1 MISQMT
7 RPGIVPGNR
16 SNLWPQ
22 VTRLDY
28 TLGVD
33 ASSRAAGNGHSLIVC
48 LRGSALLRTA
58 DGEWSLPAGHLQV
71 VEGAVVVQSLGDEPN
86 SAWAMLSGPEAAWAM
101 SLSATTAYAQRCLLP
116 GRHVL
121 AADERRQW
129 LMLCAGSNE
138 PVQRNIALIALLA
151 PLQRELHAQVE
162 RCPGRTLVR
171 RRHVYSRLQRARNFL
186 RARRSNGVGLD
197 AAAEHIGYSPCHFL
211 RVFHRVFDETPQN
224 FIVEQ
229 RLELA
234 RSLLRSSSLGVIEV
248 GFASGFESRWSFAR
262 QFRRR
267 FGVTASHF
275 RRHHREARPA
285 SGSVHAI
292 KANGKDD
299 AVRPAQLA
307 HAPAI

>member
-1 MISQMT
+1 MSQMS
-7 RPGIVPGNR
+7 RFSLSPHARNSAWAPV
-16 SNLWPQ
+16 SH
-22 VTRLDY
+22 LDY

-33 ASSRAAGNGHSLIVC
+33 VSSRAVGNGQSLIIC
-48 LRGSALLRTA
+48 LRGSVLLRTA
-58 DGEWSLPAGHLQV
+58 DGEWTLPAGNVQI
-71 VEGAVVVQSLGDEPN
+71 VEGAVGVQSLGDVPN
-86 SAWAMLSGPEAAWAM
+86 CAWAMLSGPDTAWAM
-101 SLSATTAYAQRCLLP
+101 SLGINTTYAQRNLLP
-116 GRHVL
+116 GRHAL

-138 PVQRNIALIALLA
+138 PAERNAALIALLA

-162 RCPGRTLVR
+162 RCPGRSLVR

-186 RARRSNGVGLD
+186 RARSANGVGLD
-197 AAAEHIGYSPCHFL
+197 AAAQHIGYSPCHFL

-224 FIVEQ
+224 FIIEQ

-234 RSLLRSSSLGVIEV
+234 RNLLRSSSLGVIEV

-275 RRHHREARPA
+275 RRDQ
-285 SGSVHAI
+285 SGTRSAAAI
-292 KANGKDD
+292 
-299 AVRPAQLA
+299 A
-307 HAPAI
+307 HSTNVIGSGGAIGVSTMTSSATT